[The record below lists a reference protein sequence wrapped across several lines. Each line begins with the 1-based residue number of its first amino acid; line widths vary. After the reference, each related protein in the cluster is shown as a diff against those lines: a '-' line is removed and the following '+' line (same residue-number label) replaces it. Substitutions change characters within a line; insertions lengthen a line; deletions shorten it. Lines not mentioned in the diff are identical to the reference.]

1 MFVCCALPF
10 TGYGYTTEP
19 KPLRNPKQIKE
30 YLKFARKQEHEHKHE
45 HEHEHWL
52 NEWNTVIWSDD
63 EAHLKVLNSTN
74 RVLVHRLKR
83 EMNES
88 FNFVPRL
95 QSGGVLSVYRYMS
108 GGARDSFMNDL

>member
-30 YLKFARKQEHEHKHE
+30 RLKFAKK
-45 HEHEHWL
+45 HEHWL
-52 NEWNTVIWSDD
+52 NEWNNVMWSDD
-63 EAHLKVLNSTN
+63 EAHLVVLNSTN
-74 RVLVHRLKR
+74 RMLVHRLKT

-88 FNFVPRL
+88 FNFVPCIHGDSVFSVWGACL
-95 QSGGVLSVYRYMS
+95 VVLVVHS
-108 GGARDSFMNDL
+108 